1 MASIAAAHAY
11 REVVLLKYAEHG
23 KRFGGS
29 VAYLEAGDD
38 ALPTGTLNRA
48 LLVSA
53 TRPLDL
59 SHDCLEH

>member
-23 KRFGGS
+23 KRFGGN
-29 VAYLEAGDD
+29 VAHLKAGDD
-38 ALPTGTLNRA
+38 AFPTGTFDRA

-53 TRPLDL
+53 TRPLDI
-59 SHDCLEH
+59 SHECLEH